1 VSQRCPHCRLYNPD
15 SATRCDCGYDFQEKR
30 VAESYL
36 VAHIEQKHGGRSN
49 LLRSLARDNLLGG
62 ALLMA
67 LGVALAVANGLMT
80 GRASVPFLLIWPVI
94 LLARGLRQ
102 RRQATSLAVSL
113 KEKERLK
120 P

>member
-1 VSQRCPHCRLYNPD
+1 LYNPD
-15 SATRCDCGYDFQEKR
+15 SAARCDCGYDFQEKR

-62 ALLMA
+62 TLLMA
-67 LGVALAVANGLMT
+67 LGVALAVANGLTT
-80 GRASVPFLLIWPVI
+80 GRVGVPFLLIWPVI
-94 LLARGLRQ
+94 LLARGIRQ
-102 RRQATSLAVSL
+102 RREAASLAVRRE
-113 KEKERLK
+113 EKERLT